1 MKKVIY
7 SIVAISVLS
16 LTSCGGWSSSDKET
30 YMSKCKEGGMDE
42 KLCQCMLDKL
52 VEKYKDPNEAK
63 EAMEK
68 DMKAAMDIAKGCL

>member
-16 LTSCGGWSSSDKET
+16 LASCGGWSSSDKET
-30 YMSKCKEGGMDE
+30 YMKECKDGGMDE

-52 VEKYKDPNEAK
+52 VEKYKSPNEAK

-68 DMKAAMDIAKGCL
+68 DMEAAMEIAKACL